1 MDSVWLKNIG
11 HMGSGLVG
19 PDEFWNVSVLV
30 AG

>member
-19 PDEFWNVSVLV
+19 PDEFWNVSVV